1 MNKKKIIALRNMF
14 PNVKGFSKSKV
25 IFASIVTFGTIIPYF
40 IYIDKTFD
48 KQVKKSIQKKRDTEK
63 LIY

>member
-1 MNKKKIIALRNMF
+1 MF
-14 PNVKGFSKSKV
+14 PNVKGFSKSEV